1 MICSFE
7 QQHINV
13 YFCRKYKPYMSRV
26 IRIHENSQLTEDSL
40 LKTINNFQNEGE
52 LIGSGYRNVIKIITI
67 DGIKYNIKAFK
78 IPNLV
83 NKIAYRFFRDSKA
96 KRSFLYAQRLLK
108 SGILTPTPEAYIE
121 YKTPFSFGRS
131 YYISKQLDYDFTIRR
146 LIDEPECED
155 YDNILRQ
162 FTQFTFNLHERG
174 IHFLDHSPG
183 NTLIKK
189 NGEHYDFYLVDL
201 NRMEFKTLSYDERL
215 NNFARLSPKDY
226 MLDVISDE
234 YASLIQKPHD
244 EVKERMY
251 FFSRKFSSSFKKK
264 EAFKKKYYFWRKK
277 KR

>member
-13 YFCRKYKPYMSRV
+13 YFCRKYKPHMPRV
-26 IRIHENSQLTEDSL
+26 IRIHENSQLTQESL
-40 LKTINNFQNEGE
+40 LKAINNFENEGE

-67 DGIKYNIKAFK
+67 DGTAYNIKAFK

-83 NKIAYRFFRDSKA
+83 NKIAYRYFRDSKA

-108 SGILTPTPEAYIE
+108 SGINTPSPEAYLE
-121 YKTPFSFGRS
+121 YKTLFSFGRS

-162 FTQFTFNLHERG
+162 FTQFTFMLHEKG

-189 NGEHYDFYLVDL
+189 NGEGYDFYLVDL
-201 NRMEFKTLSYDERL
+201 NRMEFKTLSLDERL

-234 YASLIQKPHD
+234 YATLISKPHD
-244 EVKERMY
+244 MVKERMY
-251 FFSRKFSSSFKKK
+251 FFSKKFSSSFKKK